1 MQLLSEQKSVLSL
14 PAFTLMLTLVLLP
27 TLDAGFDHHVIYWVL
42 FLLLAVSI
50 SIIYMKKMNLNIDLH
65 EPLLWYLLFIVWGGI
80 SIFWS
85 INPHRTLVEFLQ
97 LVCYGLAFFLAL
109 NLNEDNIFRV
119 GRIALIAAVG
129 IALFGISEYLFLTSA
144 RIKATFTNSNPLGIY
159 LVMFF
164 FLGWSYYLRRPN
176 CWLITGCV
184 ILLAALALTGSRG
197 AYICFF
203 LTIPFLFLGLNQN
216 ALYKGIGKTI
226 LCIALALIITKGI
239 MLIAPYLQEFAG
251 RQLIA
256 FLTRHESFLAS
267 SGAGRL
273 AFWEVAAKLAVNE
286 PIRGYGLGTFHLAY
300 YLEYANN
307 QWYSRFAHNH
317 YLQVLVELGI
327 VGFILIMGFLITC
340 GKKVWQRIKRG
351 EFPDYFPGLL
361 AVLIAFLINIG
372 GDFSW
377 NFPGSA
383 VIFFVAAGVAV
394 GAIKHQDIDIK
405 KIKYQYVIA
414 VLLVFLFLSVWQ
426 FSANMMYRRGV
437 ILESQG
443 NINEATLVYEKANTF
458 YPINSMG
465 YYFASRNYLQLA
477 NDNDNP
483 ELLDNALDC
492 AQKSVRLSPIDG
504 NLHNN
509 LGKIYWQKGNL
520 DKAEHHL
527 MLAVKYAAYRLGMFL
542 DMGWFYFQQEKMEDA
557 KSILLNG
564 LELEE
569 AAIKSSVIEE
579 DREMVKTQLLQMH
592 LILAQ
597 IYWQE
602 NKPELMDNHMQEAKK
617 LDREHQAVKKYFG
630 H

>member
-1 MQLLSEQKSVLSL
+1 MQLISEQKSAISL

-97 LVCYGLAFFLAL
+97 LVCYGLVFFLAL

-119 GRIALIAAVG
+119 GRIAFIAAVG
-129 IALFGISEYLFLTSA
+129 IALFGISEYLFISSE
-144 RIKATFTNSNPLGIY
+144 RIQATFTNSNPLGIY
-159 LVMFF
+159 LVMLF

-176 CWLITGCV
+176 RWLISGCV
-184 ILLAALALTGSRG
+184 ILLVALALTGSRG

-203 LTIPFLFLGLNQN
+203 LTIPFLFLGLTRNT
-216 ALYKGIGKTI
+216 LHKGIGKTV
-226 LCIALALIITKGI
+226 LCIAVALVITQGI
-239 MLIAPYLQEFAG
+239 MHIAPYLQEITG
-251 RQLIA
+251 RNLLA
-256 FLTRHESFLAS
+256 FLTRHESFIAS
-267 SGAGRL
+267 SGVGRL

-317 YLQVLVELGI
+317 YLQVLAELGVI
-327 VGFILIMGFLITC
+327 GFILITGFLVTC
-340 GKKVWQRIKRG
+340 GKKVWQRIKKG
-351 EFPDYFPGLL
+351 GFPDYFPGLL
-361 AVLIAFLINIG
+361 AAMAAFLINIG

-383 VIFFVAAGVAV
+383 VIFFGAAGTAV
-394 GAIKHQDIDIK
+394 GVVKDQDIAVK

-414 VLLVFLFLSVWQ
+414 ILLIFLLLSIWQ
-426 FSANMMYRRGV
+426 FSTIKIYQKGIA
-437 ILESQG
+437 LESQG
-443 NINEATLVYEKANTF
+443 NIYEATLVYERANSF

-477 NDNDNP
+477 KENDNP

-492 AQKSVRLSPIDG
+492 AQKSVKLSPIDG

-542 DMGWFYFQQEKMEDA
+542 DMGWFYFQQEKMVDA
-557 KSILLNG
+557 KRILLNG

-579 DREMVKTQLLQMH
+579 DREMVKAQLLQMH

-602 NKPELMDNHMQEAKK
+602 DKPELMDNHMQEAKK
-617 LDREHQAVKKYFG
+617 LDGEHQAVKQYFG
-630 H
+630 N